1 LLLSRSTSYRCN
13 TGFPAFR
20 QCADLTRRRAIRYG
34 GILFP
39 RSAMPGKKSPEA
51 PPVPSFESALEE
63 LQAIVAKM
71 EDGKLALEESLAA
84 YQRGVELLK
93 LCEARLADA
102 QARIQ
107 VLEGDTLKDFTPE
120 ETR

>member
-1 LLLSRSTSYRCN
+1 
-13 TGFPAFR
+13 
-20 QCADLTRRRAIRYG
+20 
-34 GILFP
+34 
-39 RSAMPGKKSPEA
+39 MPGKKSTEEKA
-51 PPVPSFESALEE
+51 APSFESALEE

-71 EDGKLALEESLAA
+71 EDGKLALEQSLAA

-107 VLEGDTLKDFTPE
+107 VLDGDALKDFTPE
-120 ETR
+120 ESR